1 MRRRDRIR
9 HLANWLNLSTPV
21 GLLVAGAGGARVRR
35 RPDGIFVAEGYRFAF
50 PVAGAFTI
58 GDVVTTASTMDRLE
72 ARVPGVYAHEVRHAW
87 QFAATGVWFL
97 PAYLVASAW
106 SLARTGSPALRN
118 PLERH
123 AGLVTGGYAHADGAP
138 IGAIWMFRGSPGL
151 TGVRLARPVRRPRR
165 PTAGGPN
172 GAAGGSRAGGG
183 GA

>member
-35 RPDGIFVAEGYRFAF
+35 HPDGIFVAEGYRFAF

-118 PLERH
+118 PLRFTGYDAPSLGTPPLHGADSAALAAEF
-123 AGLVTGGYAHADGAP
+123 GLKE
-138 IGAIWMFRGSPGL
+138 IGA
-151 TGVRLARPVRRPRR
+151 
-165 PTAGGPN
+165 
-172 GAAGGSRAGGG
+172 
-183 GA
+183 